1 LSRKSSVTKI
11 KVLKNSKDVDELLA
25 YGTDVV
31 MIVSTCDRFN
41 IRNNIPAS
49 NGSFTSDRK
58 A

>member
-1 LSRKSSVTKI
+1 
-11 KVLKNSKDVDELLA
+11 LKNSKDVDELLA